1 MRDILRE
8 IAANKRFEIEALKQE
23 LPITKLE
30 QEISTRPEHTFRL
43 ALEDIS
49 CNHIIAE
56 MKKGSP
62 SRGLIAPDFDP
73 VTLADNYKQGG
84 ASALSILTES
94 KYFYGQYEYIAP
106 AAKSTGL
113 PVLCKDFII
122 DPYQL
127 YHAVYIGAS
136 AVLLIVRL
144 HSIQSL
150 RELLELAEQLGLDCL
165 VETHNEEEVAIALE
179 SGATI
184 LGVNNRNLSDFSVDL
199 TVSERLASLIPEGI
213 IKVSESGIFEAVDI
227 VRLKISGYTRFL
239 IGEALVRADDPV
251 RLLQTLRSA

>member
-1 MRDILRE
+1 MRDILQE
-8 IAANKRFEIEALKQE
+8 IAANKRLEIEALKKK

-30 QEISTRPEHTFRL
+30 QEIGSIQANKFRQ
-43 ALEDIS
+43 ALEDPS

-73 VTLADNYKQGG
+73 ITLADNYKRGG
-84 ASALSILTES
+84 AAALSILTES
-94 KYFYGQYEYIAP
+94 KYFYGKYEYIAP
-106 AAKSTGL
+106 AAESTGL

-150 RELLELAEQLGLDCL
+150 RELLSVAEQLGLDCL
-165 VETHNEEEVAIALE
+165 VETHNEEEVAIAFE
-179 SGATI
+179 SGAAI

-199 TVSERLASLIPEGI
+199 AVSERLASLIPEGI
-213 IKVSESGIFEAVDI
+213 IKVSESGIFEAADI
-227 VRLKISGYTRFL
+227 VRLKQSGYTRFL
-239 IGEALVRADDPV
+239 IGEALVRADNPV